1 MKLIVISYYFFAFFR
16 GVLFAPFRMP
26 QIRGD
31 CGHLKAAFDTHPDCL
46 SCALCSRDKPCEFC
60 SSWSSSVW
68 SLVLK
73 KRSYRYKM
81 AKSKKTKRSNQSSS
95 FVKRTQSQVLV
106 TSDSQVG
113 NDLDGSS
120 ATEAYDPP
128 FGESSP
134 SRGRSSKR
142 SSSLRYASR
151 SKSPTERHP
160 RHSAGKLDSRDLS
173 RGDNT
178 GKLVKDPLTVDV
190 LPATKA
196 RFRTESG
203 RVPRTPGSHQLCS
216 EDTGLDTGNRTPD
229 RDPLTLFSPDHR
241 PLDTGQPDTGQ
252 PDTGRP
258 DAGQPDVGHGIQLP
272 SDQVNTVQPDTGHP
286 DTGQCSPDFV

>member
-31 CGHLKAAFDTHPDCL
+31 CGHLKAAFDNHPDCL

-60 SSWSSSVW
+60 SSWSSSVS

-73 KRSYRYKM
+73 KRSY
-81 AKSKKTKRSNQSSS
+81 
-95 FVKRTQSQVLV
+95 
-106 TSDSQVG
+106 
-113 NDLDGSS
+113 
-120 ATEAYDPP
+120 PP

-151 SKSPTERHP
+151 SKSPTERHS

-241 PLDTGQPDTGQ
+241 TPDNRT
-252 PDTGRP
+252 PDNRTL
-258 DAGQPDVGHGIQLP
+258 VMEFNFLL
-272 SDQVNTVQPDTGHP
+272 TK
-286 DTGQCSPDFV
+286 

>member
-1 MKLIVISYYFFAFFR
+1 
-16 GVLFAPFRMP
+16 MP

-31 CGHLKAAFDTHPDCL
+31 CGHLKAAFDNHPDCL

-106 TSDSQVG
+106 TSDSQVS
-113 NDLDGSS
+113 NDLDG
-120 ATEAYDPP
+120 
-128 FGESSP
+128 ESS

-151 SKSPTERHP
+151 SKSPTERHS
-160 RHSAGKLDSRDLS
+160 RHSSGKLDSRD
-173 RGDNT
+173 
-178 GKLVKDPLTVDV
+178 
-190 LPATKA
+190 
-196 RFRTESG
+196 F
-203 RVPRTPGSHQLCS
+203 PGETTL
-216 EDTGLDTGNRTPD
+216 GNW
-229 RDPLTLFSPDHR
+229 
-241 PLDTGQPDTGQ
+241 
-252 PDTGRP
+252 
-258 DAGQPDVGHGIQLP
+258 
-272 SDQVNTVQPDTGHP
+272 
-286 DTGQCSPDFV
+286 